1 MIFHRRGAEN
11 AEGFSWRQFVL
22 CALFRLCSTQV
33 CVFAV
38 LFLLTGCVADVPVTA
53 VPTLAPTAGPL
64 ATISPTAT
72 ADNPTALPTES
83 PTIQPTNSPTAQP
96 TNHPTTRPTDK
107 TITRLNTP
115 TPTFAAY
122 GVQQPIGRTVDGRSI
137 DSYSFGYG
145 RRKIV
150 LVGGMH
156 GGYEWNTIQLAYR
169 LIDYFTDNPQEI
181 PADVTLIIIPAV
193 NVDGQFLIT
202 GRDGRFALE
211 DVALITVPGRFN
223 ARGVDLNRNW
233 DCDWQAEA
241 EWNGRAVSG
250 GSEPFSEPETQ
261 ALRRFF
267 LRQRPE
273 LVVFWHSKANG
284 VFAGGCGA
292 PDQASLALG
301 RVYGRAAGYPV
312 YEKFTAYPITGDASD
327 WLAEQGVPSFTV
339 ELETHNQTEWRKN
352 LAGVQALLKELSRS
366 E

>member
-1 MIFHRRGAEN
+1 MIFHRRGAES
-11 AEGFSWRQFVL
+11 AEGFSGRQFVL
-22 CALFRLCSTQV
+22 CALFRRCSAQV

-38 LFLLTGCVADVPVTA
+38 LFLLTGCVADVLVTA
-53 VPTLAPTAGPL
+53 VPTLAPTAAPL
-64 ATISPTAT
+64 AAISPTST
-72 ADNPTALPTES
+72 PDNPTALPTKY
-83 PTIQPTNSPTAQP
+83 PTPLPTALP
-96 TNHPTTRPTDK
+96 TVPPTEHPTTRPADK
-107 TITRLNTP
+107 TTGRQNTP

-122 GVQQPIGRTVDGRSI
+122 GVQQSIGRTVDGRSI

-145 RRKIV
+145 TRKIV

-169 LIDYFTDNPQEI
+169 LIDYFTENPQEI

-202 GRDGRFALE
+202 GRDGRFALQ

-233 DCDWQAEA
+233 NCDWTAEA
-241 EWNGRAVSG
+241 EWNGRTISG

-273 LVVFWHSKANG
+273 VVVFWHSKANG
-284 VFAGGCGA
+284 VFGSGCEA
-292 PDQASLALG
+292 VDEASLALG
-301 RVYGRAAGYPV
+301 RVYGRAAAYPV
-312 YEKFTAYPITGDASD
+312 FERFTAYPVTGDASD
-327 WLAEQGVPSFTV
+327 WLAEQGIPSFTV

-352 LAGVQALLKELSRS
+352 LAGVQALLRELSRS

>member
-1 MIFHRRGAEN
+1 MIFHRGD
-11 AEGFSWRQFVL
+11 AEGFSGRQFVL
-22 CALFRLCSTQV
+22 CAL
-33 CVFAV
+33 CVFTV
-38 LFLLTGCVADVPVTA
+38 FFLLTGCVADVPAA
-53 VPTLAPTAGPL
+53 VMPTLAPTAVLPTAASQPAL
-64 ATISPTAT
+64 IPATPTGALPPITPSFTPRPTASPT
-72 ADNPTALPTES
+72 PP
-83 PTIQPTNSPTAQP
+83 PTITPATRLTDYE
-96 TNHPTTRPTDK
+96 TTRLPDYET
-107 TITRLNTP
+107 TRLPGN
-115 TPTFAAY
+115 FAAAY
-122 GVQQPIGRTVDGRSI
+122 GVQQSIGRTVDGRSI

-145 RRKIV
+145 TRKIV

-202 GRDGRFALE
+202 GQDGRFALE

-233 DCDWQAEA
+233 NCDWVAEA
-241 EWNGRAVSG
+241 EWNGRTVSG
-250 GSEPFSEPETQ
+250 GSEPFSEPETR

-284 VFAGGCGA
+284 VYGSGCEA
-292 PDQASLALG
+292 VDEASLALG
-301 RVYGRAAGYPV
+301 RVYGRAAEYPV
-312 YEKFTAYPITGDASD
+312 FERFTAYPVTGDASD
-327 WLAEQGVPSFTV
+327 WLAEQGIPSFTV
-339 ELETHNQTEWRKN
+339 ELETHNQIEWRKN
-352 LAGVQALLKELSRS
+352 LAGVQALLNELSVHS